1 MLWYGKYSRIDFK
14 ARAKRYKLNLNKT
27 TTKTTITPYKKIKT
41 TSLKKIYCLP
51 SAWNRVLVRSKV
63 KQNNY
68 ILYLFND
75 CYFFKIFALNSYLKL
90 YLDSVSNTLVV
101 RNFFEPSYISFF
113 FKLFKNLL
121 KSFSYWFYTRLKIRG
136 KGYYV
141 YKTFRNTITHQF
153 GHSHRRYIYAY
164 FVFTKFLSKTVVYI
178 AGNSKMDI
186 SGIGRTIQDSK
197 YINIFT
203 GRGVR
208 FSRQVIYKKTG
219 KVSAYR

>member
-1 MLWYGKYSRIDFK
+1 LWYGKYSRIDFK
-14 ARAKRYKLNLNKT
+14 SRVKRSKLNLNKT
-27 TTKTTITPYKKIKT
+27 TVKTTITSFKKIKM
-41 TSLKKIYCLP
+41 TSLKKIHCLP
-51 SAWNRVLVRSKV
+51 SAWNRVLVRSKI
-63 KQNNY
+63 KRNDY

-75 CYFFKIFALNSYLKL
+75 YYFFKIFALNSYLKL
-90 YLDSVSNTLVV
+90 YVDSVSNTLVV
-101 RNFFEPSYISFF
+101 RNLFEPSYTSFF
-113 FKLFKNLL
+113 FKLFKKNL

-141 YKTFRNTITHQF
+141 YKTFRNTITHQV

-178 AGNSKMDI
+178 AGNSKTDI
-186 SGIGRTIQDSK
+186 LHVGRTIQNSK

>member
-1 MLWYGKYSRIDFK
+1 MLWYGKYSRVDFK
-14 ARAKRYKLNLNKT
+14 SKIKRSKLNLNST
-27 TTKTTITPYKKIKT
+27 LNRTSITPYRNIKL
-41 TSLKKIYCLP
+41 TSLKRVYCIP
-51 SAWNRVLVRSKV
+51 SAWNRVVVRAKFSR
-63 KQNNY
+63 NDY

-75 CYFFKIFALNSYLKL
+75 CYFFKIFALNSYLKV
-90 YLDSVSNTLVV
+90 YLDPISNTLVV
-101 RNFFEPSYISFF
+101 RNFFETPFSSFF
-113 FKLFKNLL
+113 FKLFSNLF

-141 YKTFRNTITHQF
+141 YKNFRNTITHQF

-178 AGNSKMDI
+178 AGNSKSDI
-186 SGIGRTIQDSK
+186 LKVGKTIQDSK

-208 FSRQVIYKKTG
+208 FSRQVLYKKTG